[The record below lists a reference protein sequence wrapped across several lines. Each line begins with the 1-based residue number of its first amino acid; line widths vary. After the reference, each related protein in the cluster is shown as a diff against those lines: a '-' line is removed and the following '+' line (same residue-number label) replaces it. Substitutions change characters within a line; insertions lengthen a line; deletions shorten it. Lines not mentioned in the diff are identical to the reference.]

1 MPEDN
6 INIVPSENGNIIFA
20 PDVVA
25 TIAGLA
31 ASSVAGV
38 TGMSG
43 GMTDG
48 IADLLGFKNL
58 TKGVKVDLGRE
69 ETLINVNIVVR
80 YGLKIHEVSKEV
92 QESVKNAV
100 ETMTG
105 LKVIAVNIYVQS
117 VSFDEDE
124 EKAKKREK
132 EKLEQQPKQPKPR

>member
-1 MPEDN
+1 MPEDTN
-6 INIVPSENGNIIFA
+6 LNIVASENGNIIFA

-31 ASSVAGV
+31 ASSVEGV

-43 GMTDG
+43 GVTDG

-69 ETLINVNIVVR
+69 ETLLNLNIVVR
-80 YGLKIHEVSKEV
+80 YGLKIHQIAKDV
-92 QESVKNAV
+92 QEAVKSAV

-124 EKAKKREK
+124 VKSKKQREK
-132 EKLEQQPKQPKPR
+132 EKVEQPKPR

>member
-1 MPEDN
+1 MSEDTN
-6 INIVPSENGNIIFA
+6 VNIVPTESGSVIFA

-31 ASSVAGV
+31 ASSVEGV

-43 GMTDG
+43 NVTDG

-69 ETLINVNIVVR
+69 ETIINVNIVVR

-92 QESVKNAV
+92 QDAVKDAV

-105 LKVIAVNIYVQS
+105 LKVIAVNILVQS
-117 VSFDEDE
+117 VSFDEE
-124 EKAKKREK
+124 PKPKKAKDKEK
-132 EKLEQQPKQPKPR
+132 EDLPKLR